1 MRTTLNLITTAW
13 IMLSVN
19 LVYAQEDALDAVNVS
34 PDLYKVLFE
43 NEHVRVVEYMIEPGR
58 QEDWHTHPAKVAY
71 VVVPG
76 TLEITTAD
84 GNSFVSEEERGS
96 VRWLDRVG
104 RHYGK
109 NIGEDTLHIVFV
121 EVKGIDTET
130 DDLSGFTAGGAEP

>member
-1 MRTTLNLITTAW
+1 MKTTLKVITTSW
-13 IMLSVN
+13 ILLFGNSVF
-19 LVYAQEDALDAVNVS
+19 AQADELDAVNVS

-43 NEHVRVVEYMIEPGR
+43 NEHVRVVEYKIEPGM

-76 TLEITTAD
+76 TLEITTGD
-84 GNSFVSEEERGS
+84 GSSFVSEEERGS

-109 NIGEDTLHIVFV
+109 NVGEDTLHIVFV
-121 EVKGIDTET
+121 EVKGVDTEV
-130 DDLSGFTAGGAEP
+130 DDMSGLVEEGANP

>member
-1 MRTTLNLITTAW
+1 MKTTTKAITAIW
-13 IMLSVN
+13 MLLSMN
-19 LVYAQEDALDAVNVS
+19 TVYAQEDALDAVNVS

-43 NEHVRVVEYMIEPGR
+43 NEHVRVVEYMIEPGT

-121 EVKGIDTET
+121 EVKGVDTAIDDMSSFT
-130 DDLSGFTAGGAEP
+130 DGSDEP